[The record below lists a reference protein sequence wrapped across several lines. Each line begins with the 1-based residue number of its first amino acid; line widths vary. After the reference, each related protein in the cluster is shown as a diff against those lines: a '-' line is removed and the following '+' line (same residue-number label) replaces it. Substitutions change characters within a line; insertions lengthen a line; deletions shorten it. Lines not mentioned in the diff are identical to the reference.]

1 MAEQALF
8 MQSQPQVW
16 NMMWAF
22 ADSMALKCAVDLRIA
37 DIIHDHG
44 CPITL
49 QQLVSGINSPST
61 NLIYLSRIM
70 RFLVYKNV
78 FTAKVDSNG
87 SETTLYGL
95 TPAAR
100 WLLQDDANLSLAP
113 MIQAQ
118 THDILMSP
126 WRYFSKCVEEGGD
139 AFPKAHSSEIWDLAS
154 VNPEFN
160 KTFNASMAC
169 TSKIAVEAILGNYEG
184 FEGLESLVDV
194 GGGTGMLIREI
205 VKNNPHIRGI
215 GFDLP
220 HVVSTAP
227 EFPGVEYIGG
237 NMFREVPKAD
247 AVIIKSI
254 LHDWTDDEC
263 VTILKN
269 CHRAIGKNGK
279 KVIVVEVVLNP
290 EGGSS
295 FEDTGLA
302 LDLCMMAH
310 TSGKERTEHE
320 WKHILKDAGFPQY
333 KLIQIPSLFSIIE
346 AYPA

>member
-1 MAEQALF
+1 MAEHSLF
-8 MQSQPQVW
+8 LQSQPQVW

-37 DIIHDHG
+37 DIINSHG
-44 CPITL
+44 CSVTI
-49 QQLVSGINSPST
+49 QQLAAGIKSPSP

-70 RFLVYKNV
+70 RFLVYKNI
-78 FTAKVDSNG
+78 FTAKVDSKENAVVF
-87 SETTLYGL
+87 GL
-95 TPAAR
+95 TLASK
-100 WLLQDDANLSLAP
+100 WLLQDDAHLSLAP
-113 MIQAQ
+113 MILAQ
-118 THDILMSP
+118 THEILMSP
-126 WRYFSKCVEEGGD
+126 WRYFSQCVEEGGD

-154 VNPEFN
+154 ANPEFN

-169 TSKIAVEAILGNYEG
+169 TAKVAVDAILANYNG
-184 FEGLESLVDV
+184 FESLETLVDV

-205 VKNNPHIRGI
+205 VKANTHIRGTC
-215 GFDLP
+215 FDLP
-220 HVVSTAP
+220 HVVATAP
-227 EFPGVEYIGG
+227 EFSGVEYIGG
-237 NMFREVPKAD
+237 DMFVEIPPAD

-269 CHRAIGKNGK
+269 CHKAIGERGK
-279 KVIVVEVVLNP
+279 KVIVVEVVINP

-295 FEDTGLA
+295 FEATGLA

-310 TSGKERTEHE
+310 TSGKERTEDE
-320 WKHILKDAGFPQY
+320 WRKILNDGGFPRY
-333 KLIQIPSLFSIIE
+333 KLIQMPSLFSIIE